1 MMKFGVVKT
10 FCLCVV
16 CNRECFFI
24 STPVLRRRV
33 VFFVADKSTPHL
45 ALVVFVVVVV
55 GVFMSSS
62 CL

>member
-1 MMKFGVVKT
+1 MMKFGVVED
-10 FCLCVV
+10 FLFVRRLQQ
-16 CNRECFFI
+16 RECFFI

-45 ALVVFVVVVV
+45 ALVVFVVVV

>member
-16 CNRECFFI
+16 CNRESVFLFRA
-24 STPVLRRRV
+24 TVLRRRV
-33 VFFVADKSTPHL
+33 FFFVADKSTRL
-45 ALVVFVVVVV
+45 VALVVFVLVVV
-55 GVFMSSS
+55 GVFMSS